1 MSKLIV
7 CTGTL
12 AAGGAERVL
21 SILSK
26 PFADAFEEVQYVM
39 WLDAKYP
46 NIFYDI
52 DPRVRIVR
60 MSKESGSTSVWRQM
74 IWFRQYVKKEKP
86 DLVLSFMVMICFTV
100 TVSLL
105 FSGIRQVVA
114 ERNDP
119 RFFKKKWLRRIINL
133 SYLSS
138 DVKGILMQTESNKK
152 YFKNSTLY
160 AKTSVIYN
168 PLNIEARNVGAALN
182 ASKDDLVVSVGRLTI
197 QKQQGVLLDAFAR
210 FHQSHPAYKLIIYGD
225 GEMRESLLEQ
235 AERLGVKDFFK
246 LPGRSKQVLRDILP
260 AKIFVMTSLF
270 EGMSNAL
277 AEAMCVGLPCISTKV
292 SGATD
297 LIQDGKNGLL
307 AEVGDVDGISEK
319 MNAIANNQELAS
331 QIASNAT
338 KIHELLDEERVSSKW
353 IEYLK
358 EKISA

>member
-7 CTGTL
+7 NTGTL
-12 AAGGAERVL
+12 SSGGAERVL
-21 SILSK
+21 SVLST
-26 PFADAFEEVQYVM
+26 PFANAFDEVQYVM

-46 NIFYDI
+46 NIFYEI
-52 DPRVRIVR
+52 DPRVKIVR

-105 FSGIRQVVA
+105 LSGIRQVVA
-114 ERNDP
+114 ERNAP
-119 RFFKKKWLRRIINL
+119 GFLKKKWLRRFINF
-133 SYLSS
+133 SYHSS
-138 DVKGILMQTESNKK
+138 DVKGILMQTESNKE
-152 YFKNSTLY
+152 YFKNSALY

-168 PLNIEARNVGAALN
+168 PLKIEARNVGAALN
-182 ASKDDLVVSVGRLTI
+182 ASKDDLVVSVGRLTS
-197 QKQQGVLLDAFAR
+197 QKQQGVLLNAFAR
-210 FHQSHPAYKLIIYGD
+210 FHQSHPTYKLIIYGD

-235 AERLGVKDFFK
+235 AKRLGINDSFE
-246 LPGRSKQVLRDILP
+246 LPGRSNQVIKDILH
-260 AKIFVMTSLF
+260 AKMFVMTSLY

-277 AEAMCVGLPCISTKV
+277 AEAMCIGLPCISTKV

-297 LIQDGKNGLL
+297 LIQDAKNGLL
-307 AEVGDVDGISEK
+307 AEVGDVDGIAEK
-319 MNAIANNQELAS
+319 MTLIANNQEFAS
-331 QIASNAT
+331 QIASKAT

>member
-46 NIFYDI
+46 DIFYDI

-60 MSKESGSTSVWRQM
+60 MYKESGSTSVWRQM

-133 SYLSS
+133 SYHSS
-138 DVKGILMQTESNKK
+138 DVKGILMQTESNKE
-152 YFKNSTLY
+152 YFKNTALY

-168 PLNIEARNVGAALN
+168 PLKIEAWNVGAALN
-182 ASKDDLVVSVGRLTI
+182 ASKDDLVVSVGRLTS
-197 QKQQGVLLDAFAR
+197 QKQQWVLLNAFAR
-210 FHQSHPAYKLIIYGD
+210 FHQSHPTYKLIIYGD

-235 AERLGVKDFFK
+235 AKRLGINDSFE
-246 LPGRSKQVLRDILP
+246 LPGRSKQVIKDILH
-260 AKIFVMTSLF
+260 AKMFVMTSLY

-277 AEAMCVGLPCISTKV
+277 AEAMCIGLPCISTKV

-297 LIQDGKNGLL
+297 LIQSGHNGFLVE
-307 AEVGDVDGISEK
+307 AGDVEGIVEK
-319 MNAIANNQELAS
+319 MALIADNQEFAS
-331 QIASNAT
+331 QIASKAST
-338 KIHELLDEERVSSKW
+338 VSELLGEKRVSSLW
-353 IEYLK
+353 IEYL
-358 EKISA
+358 EGKISG